1 MKKYIVSMLFA
12 WLGFAAYSYAQ
23 DVMVV
28 EKKDKTTVKYN
39 VDDVQ
44 RVYFEV
50 KQGEPSFTFTP
61 STETGGASSTGVSN
75 LTQTGVTISAKVTI
89 TNTTD
94 SYYCGI
100 AIDKTSSVT
109 ATNNID
115 KKTSLYSGNGT
126 KTVSYSFSGLSS
138 STTYYYVVYILYGG
152 KYYYSARKSFTTAS
166 TPTPTPSFTATTKDA
181 TGIGQTTATLNGT
194 FNVQNAT
201 SSYKVGFFIST
212 SSTPTSSNAL
222 KDFASTL
229 TSTNY
234 SGDRTASATGLTANT
249 KYYFRAY
256 ILSDGKYY
264 YGTTKSFTTS
274 SPAVSCTATTSA
286 ATDITETTAKL
297 HGSFVVKN
305 ATKSYTV
312 GFLLSTNSTPT
323 SANALKN
330 LTKSLS
336 DANYESDLYGNVT
349 GLTANTKYYFR
360 AYILYDGKYTY
371 GSTLSFTTET
381 APFSYSIH
389 TKEATNVGQ
398 TTARLNAHFKVN
410 NAPQKY
416 TIGFICSTSSTV
428 NMESESL
435 LFQTYHEVT
444 DVNYDKDDYFDITDK
459 DNLQSNMTYYYRAY
473 LWIGTNKYYGDIKTF
488 TTKGTATT
496 GTLNGHAWVDLGL
509 PDGTKWAT
517 CNVGASTPE
526 GYGDYYAWG
535 ETATKSTYS
544 PSTWLYYNV
553 NLGAD
558 IAGTQYDV
566 AHVKWGSTWKMPS
579 NAQVMTLINNCSHV
593 WTTLNGVKGMK
604 FTGPNGNSIFLP
616 AAGIKG
622 MGPLDVPYYSEVG
635 TDGYYWQSTD
645 DELSNGNTWLH
656 FVSSQVS
663 GLAGSGGEKGCT
675 IRPVTK

>member
-1 MKKYIVSMLFA
+1 MKKHIISLLLA
-12 WLGFAAYSYAQ
+12 LLGFAGYSSAQ

-44 RVYFEV
+44 RVYFEA
-50 KQGEPSFTFTP
+50 KQTDPSFTFTP
-61 STETGGASSTGVSN
+61 STETGGTSSTGVSN
-75 LTQTGVTISAKVTI
+75 LTQNGVTISAKVTV

-100 AIDKTSSVT
+100 AIGKTSSVT
-109 ATNNID
+109 ATSNID
-115 KKTSLYSGNGT
+115 KKTGNYTGNGT
-126 KTVSYSFSGLSS
+126 KTVSYSFSGLTS

-152 KYYYSARKSFTTAS
+152 KYYYGSVKSFTTAS
-166 TPTPTPSFTATTKDA
+166 TPTPTPTPSFTATTKDA

-194 FNVQNAT
+194 FNIQNAT

-323 SANALKN
+323 STNALKN

-336 DANYESDLYGNVT
+336 DANYNNSLYGNVT

-360 AYILYDGKYTY
+360 AYIVYDGKYTY
-371 GSTLSFTTET
+371 GSTLSFTT
-381 APFSYSIH
+381 
-389 TKEATNVGQ
+389 N
-398 TTARLNAHFKVN
+398 
-410 NAPQKY
+410 
-416 TIGFICSTSSTV
+416 SSTP
-428 NMESESL
+428 
-435 LFQTYHEVT
+435 
-444 DVNYDKDDYFDITDK
+444 
-459 DNLQSNMTYYYRAY
+459 
-473 LWIGTNKYYGDIKTF
+473 
-488 TTKGTATT
+488 ATT

-544 PSTWLYYNV
+544 TGTWLYYNV

-616 AAGIKG
+616 AAGKKG
-622 MGPLDVPYYSEVG
+622 MGPWDVPYYSEVG
-635 TDGYYWQSTD
+635 TAGYYWQSTD

-656 FVSSQVS
+656 FVSSQVY
-663 GLAGSGGEKGCT
+663 GVAGSGGEKGCT